1 MRDGKGLMM
10 VQMNAQKNPLAD
22 PMPDLAAVAA
32 TGGRRYSGQESSERV
47 KERRSRLIEAAIE
60 VFGTTGYAS
69 AKVKDICRGA
79 GLSERYFYE
88 SFVNREDLLYAVY
101 VDLTE
106 RIFEVTRRS
115 LEEAGDDVVAGARNG
130 LATFVRFLLDDTRYA
145 RIALIEVVGVSEK
158 LEHQRFAAL
167 DAFAE
172 IVRHQVLSQPVPQR
186 EDLEPHAS
194 EHADRVRIA
203 AVALVGAVN
212 HVMVDSLIAGHQVSA
227 DLIIDVC
234 FEFFENSRT
243 ALPPG

>member
-1 MRDGKGLMM
+1 
-10 VQMNAQKNPLAD
+10 MNAQVNQIPEDAPALPDAD
-22 PMPDLAAVAA
+22 ALV
-32 TGGRRYSGQESSERV
+32 GRRYSGQESSERV
-47 KERRSRLIEAAIE
+47 RERRARLIEAGIE

-101 VDLTE
+101 VHLTE
-106 RIFEVTRRS
+106 EIFEVTRRV

-130 LATFVRFLLDDTRYA
+130 LAAFVGYLLDDTRYA

-158 LEHQRFAAL
+158 LERQRFAAL

-172 IVRHQVLSQPVPQR
+172 IVRHQVLTQPVPQR
-186 EDLEPHAS
+186 EDLQPHAGD
-194 EHADRVRIA
+194 HADRVRIA

-212 HVMVDSLIAGHQVSA
+212 HVMVDSLIAGHAVSA
-227 DLIIDVC
+227 ELIVDVC
-234 FEFFENSRT
+234 FEFFENTRT
-243 ALPPG
+243 ALPRP